1 VVSFVPLPWMTVFV
15 NSAGAAFSEGIVTF
29 GAAPKLPVAVTT
41 LFVVAAD
48 GLDLAGDDELQ
59 PATATAASKG
69 SATSAAARRI
79 KNLSD
84 SAVSSGAPAFWCSG
98 KGYPD

>member
-48 GLDLAGDDELQ
+48 GLDLAGDELQ
-59 PATATAASKG
+59 PATATAASRG

-84 SAVSSGAPAFWCSG
+84 SAVSSGPGFLVFR
-98 KGYPD
+98 